1 METETYASESQ
12 VRRRRPRSKLE
23 SEKMHTMMC
32 LENLIRD
39 VEQSSST
46 WMGPVNLKRTVSV
59 GFKH

>member
-1 METETYASESQ
+1 
-12 VRRRRPRSKLE
+12 
-23 SEKMHTMMC
+23 MMC